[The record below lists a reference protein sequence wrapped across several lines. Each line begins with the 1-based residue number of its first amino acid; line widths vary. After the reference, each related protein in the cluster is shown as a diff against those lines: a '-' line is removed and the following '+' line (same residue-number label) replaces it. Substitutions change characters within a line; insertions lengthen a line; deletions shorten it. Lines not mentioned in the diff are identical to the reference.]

1 MRTMMSEAQPG
12 RCPDEERRFPLRTAG
27 MALLLA
33 AAWTSTGCT
42 SPEVPTPGAD
52 APAAPLRV
60 VESGQD
66 VLPWAFVLNDPAPE
80 GMTSPDAGEVVTVP
94 GSALS
99 LRRRDIRID
108 NGPPDWHPEGRTPMP
123 EIVARGRDAALAC
136 GYCHLPNGMGKPEN
150 AGLAGQPEAYL
161 VQQMEDYRNGL
172 RHTGEMRMGP
182 PTLMMGIGAAT
193 TPEDA
198 RVAAAY
204 FASLPFRP
212 HIRVVEADSVPVT
225 RFAGWLHEV
234 VDGGRMEP
242 LGERVVELPDD
253 LERMKLRDDAV
264 GFVAYVPR
272 GSLERGAALAGTG
285 GEGRTV
291 ACAACHGPDLRGL
304 GPVPALAGRSPSYLA
319 RQLYDFRT
327 GSRNGLWSDLMDQ
340 TVAQL
345 THRDVVDL
353 VAYLAS
359 LTP

>member
-1 MRTMMSEAQPG
+1 MRVTSVGQSVS
-12 RCPDEERRFPLRTAG
+12 

-33 AAWTSTGCT
+33 TVVSSGCT
-42 SPEVPTPGAD
+42 GSNVQDPVGEPPAVPLPVA
-52 APAAPLRV
+52 
-60 VESGQD
+60 ESAHD

-80 GMTSPDAGEVVTVP
+80 ATASPDPEQVVTVP

-108 NGPPDWHPEGRTPMP
+108 NGPPDWHPEGRPPMP

-161 VQQMEDYRNGL
+161 LQQMEDYRNGL
-172 RHTGEMRMGP
+172 RRTGEMRMGP

-198 RVAAAY
+198 RTAAAY

-212 HIRVVEADSVPVT
+212 HIRVVETDSVPVT

-234 VDGGRMEP
+234 VDGGGMEP
-242 LGERVVELPDD
+242 IGERVVEIPDD

-264 GFVAYVPR
+264 TFTAYVPR
-272 GSLERGAALAGTG
+272 GSLERGEELARTG
-285 GEGRTV
+285 GDGHTAV
-291 ACAACHGPDLRGL
+291 CATCHGADLRGM

-327 GSRNGLWSDLMDQ
+327 GSRNGLWSDLMDE
-340 TVAQL
+340 TVARL
-345 THRDVVDL
+345 GHRDVVDL

-359 LTP
+359 LEP

>member
-1 MRTMMSEAQPG
+1 VGVT
-12 RCPDEERRFPLRTAG
+12 FPAHG
-27 MALLLA
+27 APVAFLLA
-33 AAWTSTGCT
+33 AVWTSAGCT
-42 SPEVPTPGAD
+42 PPEMPARAADTLATPL
-52 APAAPLRV
+52 PV
-60 VESGQD
+60 VESAHE
-66 VLPWAFVLNDPAPE
+66 VLPWAFVLNDLAPE
-80 GMTSPDAGEVVTVP
+80 GMTPPDPDEVVTLP
-94 GSALS
+94 GSVLS
-99 LRRRDIRID
+99 LRRREIRID
-108 NGPPDWHPEGRTPMP
+108 NGPPDWHPDGRPPMP

-172 RHTGEMRMGP
+172 RRTGEMRMGP

-193 TPEDA
+193 TPEDS

-212 HIRVVEADSVPVT
+212 HIRVVEEDSVPAT

-234 VDGGRMEP
+234 VEGGGREP
-242 LGERVVELPDD
+242 MGERIVEIPDD

-264 GFVAYVPR
+264 AFTAYVPR
-272 GSLERGAALAGTG
+272 GSVARGEELARTG
-285 GEGRTV
+285 GQGRTV
-291 ACAACHGPDLRGL
+291 VCATCHGPDLRGL

-327 GSRNGLWSDLMDQ
+327 GNRNGLWSDLMDE

-345 THRDVVDL
+345 SHRDVVDL
-353 VAYLAS
+353 VAYLGS
-359 LTP
+359 LEP